1 MREID
6 LRESWN
12 RLSARYQKTH
22 AIRTDSAHYGPYAP
36 DENRLGLLGDVQG
49 KRILELGCGGGQ
61 CSIAFARQGAEC
73 VAVDL
78 SDAQIAYARQ
88 LAAQEEAAITFVRSD
103 MAAFLETLPESA
115 FDIAFSAYAFQYV
128 EDLGRVF
135 RGTRRALKPG
145 GLFVFSLDHPLN
157 DITACENGR
166 VYLSESYF
174 ARGRRYW
181 NWDLPGSEERAPFY
195 SFHRTVGDFLN
206 LLTDAGFLVERLL
219 EPEPTAEG
227 HDPWEDPTEIERYAA
242 IPATIIWKARVPG

>member
-1 MREID
+1 MQEID

-12 RLSARYQKTH
+12 RLSARYQRAHT
-22 AIRTDSAHYGPYAP
+22 IRTDAAHYGPCAP
-36 DENRLGLLGDVQG
+36 DENQLRLLGDVRG

-78 SDAQIAYARQ
+78 SDAQIAYARE
-88 LAAQEEAAITFVRSD
+88 LAAQEEAAVTFAQGD
-103 MAAFLETLPESA
+103 MADFLETLPEA
-115 FDIAFSAYAFQYV
+115 GFDIAFSAYAFQYV

-157 DITACENGR
+157 DITACEDGR
-166 VYLSESYF
+166 ILVSGSYF
-174 ARGRRYW
+174 ARGRRFW
-181 NWDLPGSEERAPFY
+181 NWEMPGSEERTPLY
-195 SFHRTVGDFLN
+195 SFHRTVGDFLH

-219 EPEPTAEG
+219 EPEPTAEEF
-227 HDPWEDPTEIERYAA
+227 DPWEDPAEMQRYAA